1 MPLEH
6 LVGGLFAT
14 PDWRLNS
21 YLMTEGK
28 IFHFFE
34 LHLVTDL
41 SKHDLLWCYWPA
53 ILFVECTE
61 RGKYC
66 HPITGEFFMAKLTKA
81 WWAILNMWASFTEK
95 KKKKSQTCLASHQ
108 NQNKCHIWSPSV
120 DPGFSPRV
128 KSTHWNILTL
138 QRTEDVMYY
147 LAKILNT
154 SVKYACKTTV
164 IVLLWG

>member
-41 SKHDLLWCYWPA
+41 SKHDLLWCYSPA

-95 KKKKSQTCLASHQ
+95 KKKNPK
-108 NQNKCHIWSPSV
+108 PV
-120 DPGFSPRV
+120 
-128 KSTHWNILTL
+128 
-138 QRTEDVMYY
+138 
-147 LAKILNT
+147 
-154 SVKYACKTTV
+154 
-164 IVLLWG
+164 